1 MLEFNGTAIV
11 IAISFIV
18 FVILENFIFYKPMQK
33 MFKERENYITE
44 NETEAEKNLSQIQ
57 ALIDEKDK
65 KLATANK
72 ESAKLL
78 NDASLEYQEKY
89 DAAVSEAKAKSNE
102 KINNLKEQLEEEKK
116 SVQQALKQDI
126 GMHAATIVSKILKK
140 EVAMVNVNDEI
151 LDKAMKGE
159 L

>member
-11 IAISFIV
+11 IAISFII

-33 MFKERENYITE
+33 MLNERENYITE

-65 KLATANK
+65 KLANANS
-72 ESAKLL
+72 ESAKIL

-89 DAAVSEAKAKSNE
+89 DAAVAKAKTDSNE
-102 KINNLKEQLEEEKK
+102 KINNLKEQLENEKEV
-116 SVQQALKQDI
+116 VQQSLKQDI
-126 GMHAATIVSKILKK
+126 GIHAANIVSKILKK
-140 EVAMVNVNDEI
+140 EVSMVNVNDEI

>member
-11 IAISFIV
+11 IAISFII

-33 MFKERENYITE
+33 MLNERENYITE

-57 ALIDEKDK
+57 ALN
-65 KLATANK
+65 ANS
-72 ESAKLL
+72 ESAKIL

-89 DAAVSEAKAKSNE
+89 DAAVAKAKTNSNE
-102 KINNLKEQLEEEKK
+102 KINNLKEQLENEKEV
-116 SVQQALKQDI
+116 VQQSLKQDI
-126 GMHAATIVSKILKK
+126 GIHAANIVSKILKK
-140 EVAMVNVNDEI
+140 EVSMVNVNDEI